1 MSNTNDDCVISIL
14 IVTSVI
20 IKIIDIIDNYDDSN
34 DNHGSIFKNGK
45 DSGLALILLG
55 STSKLMMMTV
65 VINFVVYNEDYI
77 LFCLPMVILKLMIC
91 DKTAMLM
98 IILFMVKVLHGD
110 ANYDRGEDSDG
121 FDGDDDV
128 LFFWVDRAMINYLA
142 ISRIY
147 SFSHLY

>member
-1 MSNTNDDCVISIL
+1 M
-14 IVTSVI
+14 I
-20 IKIIDIIDNYDDSN
+20 IM
-34 DNHGSIFKNGK
+34 KNGK

-65 VINFVVYNEDYI
+65 VINFVVNNEDYI

-110 ANYDRGEDSDG
+110 ANYDRGKDSDG
-121 FDGDDDV
+121 CNGDDNAIMMIV
-128 LFFWVDRAMINYLA
+128 L
-142 ISRIY
+142 
-147 SFSHLY
+147 